1 MLLNYYMLLNEGKD
15 SFLEEEVSFENARY
29 IILPVPLDITTSYLK
44 GTKFGPRSIIEAS
57 RSLENYDYEV
67 DYELKNKIF
76 TLNELNLNGDIR
88 DSIDV
93 ISLSVSDILSSNKVP
108 VILGGEHTATY
119 AASLS
124 FDTNVE
130 FIIFDAH
137 ADFKP
142 DYLGLEINHASNS
155 RLVNLRN
162 NVSLIG
168 VRSFNINE
176 KEEINK
182 RGLLLINKNQI
193 SNNLDLLIRKIKG
206 KKVYI
211 SIDMDVFDPSIA
223 PGVGTPQPDGVKY
236 DDFLKYAKEI
246 INNSE
251 LVGMDVME
259 TRPLGDNNITEILAS
274 KIIIDVLSLNEKKS
288 K

>member
-1 MLLNYYMLLNEGKD
+1 MLLNEGKD

-223 PGVGTPQPDGVKY
+223 PGVGTPQPDGIKY